1 MNTNDMTV
9 FIIDDDPKIRDS
21 LKLIIELDGLSVEG
35 FSDAKTFLEFYQPEL
50 RGCAI
55 IDINMPEMNGLQLQT
70 ELNNRGFPLPI
81 IFLTGHGNIPLSV
94 KTIKAGA
101 SNFLIKPVSRKT
113 LLDSIKSALKEA
125 ETLSAEQEE
134 NQRCQLLLGS
144 LTEREKELMPLL
156 IEGLTHKIIAQ
167 QLDISHRTVEIHKSN
182 ILRKTATKNLLELA
196 QIAIRGEALYPNT
209 KE

>member
-9 FIIDDDPKIRDS
+9 FIIDDDPTIRDS

-35 FSDAKTFLEFYQPEL
+35 FSDAKTFLAFYQPEL

-70 ELNNRGFPLPI
+70 ELNNRCFSLPI

-101 SNFLIKPVSRKT
+101 SNFLT
-113 LLDSIKSALKEA
+113 SART
-125 ETLSAEQEE
+125 ET
-134 NQRCQLLLGS
+134 N
-144 LTEREKELMPLL
+144 
-156 IEGLTHKIIAQ
+156 
-167 QLDISHRTVEIHKSN
+167 
-182 ILRKTATKNLLELA
+182 
-196 QIAIRGEALYPNT
+196 
-209 KE
+209 

>member
-1 MNTNDMTV
+1 MIV

-21 LKLIIELDGLSVEG
+21 LKLMIELDGLAVEC
-35 FSDAKTFLEFYQPEL
+35 FSNAQTFLEFYKPEM

-70 ELNNRGFPLPI
+70 ELNNRSLRLPI

-101 SNFLIKPVSRKT
+101 SNFLTKPVSRKT
-113 LLDSIKSALKEA
+113 LMDSINSALKEG
-125 ETLSAEQEE
+125 EKQLAEQEE
-134 NQRCQLLLGS
+134 NQRCQLLLDS
-144 LTEREKELMPLL
+144 LTEREKEVMPFL

-167 QLDISHRTVEIHKSN
+167 QLGISHRTVEIHKAN
-182 ILRKTATKNLLELA
+182 ILRKTAAKSLLELT
-196 QIAIRGEALYPNT
+196 QIVIRGEAFDMRAN
-209 KE
+209 K